1 MIWMLLINGL
11 ISATRLRILFLKLG
25 FTLESEKCQGVLKD
39 TDACVSTLELLISL
53 RRGDVAWALRFM
65 KSSLGDTSVQM
76 NWGIDAVRLVLISF
90 WEKNIDFRHQIL
102 FFFLAGCSNLQ
113 GLKYWKSYKHS
124 NCKISY
130 NSWWAG
136 KKQF

>member
-1 MIWMLLINGL
+1 MDAADQWINL
-11 ISATRLRILFLKLG
+11 SNKIKDNVSQTWLPHWNQ
-25 FTLESEKCQGVLKD
+25 KCQGVLKD

-53 RRGDVAWALRFM
+53 EEGDVAWALRFM
-65 KSSLGDTSVQM
+65 KSSPGRYQCANELG
-76 NWGIDAVRLVLISF
+76 NWCCQIGFNFL
-90 WEKNIDFRHQIL
+90 EKKNIDFRHQIL
-102 FFFLAGCSNLQ
+102 YFFLAGCSNLQ

>member
-1 MIWMLLINGL
+1 MDAADQWINL
-11 ISATRLRILFLKLG
+11 SNKI
-25 FTLESEKCQGVLKD
+25 KD
-39 TDACVSTLELLISL
+39 TVSQTWLHIGIRKMPGSFKRYWCLCLNPRASEFIEEGGCGLSFKVYEKLPG
-53 RRGDVAWALRFM
+53 RY
-65 KSSLGDTSVQM
+65 SVQM
-76 NWGIDAVRLVLISF
+76 NWRIDAVRLVLISF

-102 FFFLAGCSNLQ
+102 YFFLAGCSNLQ